1 MQIGNLTIDP
11 LAVAALAGFGTLV
24 LVMTGITVWLL
35 RQMGKAAGEK

>member
-11 LAVAALAGFGTLV
+11 LAVAGLVGVGALV
-24 LVMTGITVWLL
+24 LVMTGITVWIV

>member
-1 MQIGNLTIDP
+1 MQIGNLMIDP
-11 LAVAALAGFGTLV
+11 LAVAALAGFGALV

>member
-11 LAVAALAGFGTLV
+11 LAVGALAGFGALV
-24 LVMTGITVWLL
+24 LVMIGITAWLL

>member
-11 LAVAALAGFGTLV
+11 LAVGALAGFGALLV
-24 LVMTGITVWLL
+24 VMTGITIWLL

>member
-11 LAVAALAGFGTLV
+11 LAVAGLAGVGALV
-24 LVMTGITVWLL
+24 LVMTGITVWIV